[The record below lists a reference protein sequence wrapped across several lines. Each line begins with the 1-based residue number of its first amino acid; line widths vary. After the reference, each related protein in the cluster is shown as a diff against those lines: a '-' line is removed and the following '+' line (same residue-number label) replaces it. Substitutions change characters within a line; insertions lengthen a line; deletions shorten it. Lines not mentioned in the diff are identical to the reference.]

1 MIPLTLSITGFGP
14 YKNEQTINF
23 KSMGEAPLFLITGP
37 TGAGKTS
44 VLDAICYALYGRATW
59 RSREVNE
66 LRCHHCTLDDKTLV
80 SFDFSAR
87 GDIFRVV
94 REPEYQRRALRG
106 GQGGAVTN
114 RRSAMIYQ
122 VTYPNGEEALEP
134 LVVRSGQ
141 VSGKVQEIL
150 GLDVEQFCQV
160 IVLPQGMT
168 RELLTENSRERE
180 RVYETLFNT
189 GVYKRIG
196 EALNQRRNKIGD
208 RTQTLTE
215 SMKTLLEEADVTTG
229 TELNERVTTLL
240 NQLKEARQ
248 WQESLNSKLLEAREA
263 KANAERENQIF
274 NEISEARTTLAG
286 LEAEQPEFD
295 EINARLERHELALPL
310 MPIYESFEKNSEALL
325 NAESGA
331 HEAAQRAE
339 QGFSKLEDAR
349 RSEITA
355 KENAADRDSLLRRIA
370 ALQGSLNIITRLE
383 TANAELNNAIT
394 AEAAAQEQLT
404 ESAEEVALLTTQ
416 VQLASEEISQYRTE
430 LANAPNFEA
439 QTLRLERIR
448 NLQNRV
454 NVAQAALTS
463 SRESL
468 EQAQAA
474 YEACI
479 DVHAQANSD
488 FRSLQRNWHLGQAA
502 ALAAELQDD
511 TPCPVCGSLDH
522 PAPADYD
529 ETSVSTEDIEAG
541 RAAVEAALGDRRAAE
556 ERLSNAKTAERAANG
571 DYEEGQAELVASN
584 PEEIEIDTALADIA
598 AQRGAAEQSQSDLEA
613 AEQRLEISNTQLE
626 AAVMGHES
634 LRSTKADATG
644 AVQLARRSV
653 EELTNQLP
661 EEPVNA
667 QVLTTEI
674 SRITAQIDTQD
685 TALQEAR
692 TALADADRNH
702 AAAQALKTATIG
714 SVETASAAAN
724 ETTTAWREAL
734 DSSAFDSVGDWQLAL
749 MDPDIEQDLR
759 SQVAEHSQ
767 AIASTQTAI
776 QERQESLEGVAEPH
790 NMNSFDE
797 KIAILTTE
805 LDEATQKRDTASGEH
820 AVIAGRLTN
829 FNAYQQQLDEVTL
842 RFGPVDELYR
852 LVNGDAAGRVS
863 LHRHVQSKLLDE
875 VVARANIHYRRMTS
889 SRYSLKRREA
899 PTGGGGHD
907 GLALNIYDT
916 QSARER
922 CVSTLSGGESFQAQT
937 ALALGLSESVQAH
950 AGGLQLETLFI
961 DEGFGSLDADAL
973 QLAIETLI
981 EIQSSGRYVGVISHV
996 ASMNEQ
1002 IDTQIQVSSGHKG
1015 SKIRVVV

>member
-14 YKNEQTINF
+14 YREEQTINF

-59 RSREVNE
+59 RTREVNE

-87 GDIFRVV
+87 GDIFRVI

-106 GQGGAVTN
+106 GQGEPVTN
-114 RRSAMIYQ
+114 QRSAMIYQ
-122 VTYPNGEEALEP
+122 VTYPNGEEVLEP
-134 LVVRSGQ
+134 LVGRSGQ
-141 VSGKVQEIL
+141 VSGKVEEIL
-150 GLDVEQFCQV
+150 GLDAEQFCQV

-168 RELLTENSRERE
+168 RELLTESSRERE

-189 GVYKRIG
+189 GVYQRIR
-196 EALNQRRNKIGD
+196 EVLHQRRNEIWD
-208 RTQTLTE
+208 RTQTLHE
-215 SMKTLLEEADVTTG
+215 RIRTLLEEAGVSTG
-229 TELNERVTTLL
+229 AELNERVTTLL
-240 NQLKEARQ
+240 NHLNEARER
-248 WQESLNSKLLEAREA
+248 QERLNLELVEAREA
-263 KANAERENQIF
+263 RANAERENRIF
-274 NEISEARTTLAG
+274 SEISEARTTLAG

-295 EINARLERHELALPL
+295 ELNARLKRHDLALPL
-310 MPIYESFEKNSEALL
+310 KPIYESFARNSEALL
-325 NAESGA
+325 NAESEA
-331 HEAAQRAE
+331 REAAQCAD
-339 QGFSKLEDAR
+339 QKFSELEDAR
-349 RSEITA
+349 VSEITA
-355 KENAADRDSLLRRIA
+355 RENAADRDFLLQRIA

-383 TANAELNNAIT
+383 TANAELNDAVT

-439 QTLRLERIR
+439 QTLRLERIS

-454 NVAQAALTS
+454 NVAQAALTR

-468 EQAQAA
+468 EQAHAT
-474 YEACI
+474 YEACV
-479 DVHAQANSD
+479 DVHAQANND
-488 FRSLQRNWHLGQAA
+488 FRGLQRNWHLGQAA
-502 ALAAELQDD
+502 VLAAELQDD
-511 TPCPVCGSLDH
+511 TPCLVCGSLDH

-529 ETSVSTEDIEAG
+529 ETSVSTEDLEAG
-541 RAAVEAALGDRRAAE
+541 RAAVEAALGDKRAAE
-556 ERLSNAKTAERAANG
+556 ERLSNTETAERTANR
-571 DYEEGQAELVASN
+571 DYEERQAELVAAN
-584 PEEIEIDTALADIA
+584 PEDIEIDTALADIA
-598 AQRGAAEQSQSDLEA
+598 AQRGAAEQSQANLEA
-613 AEQRLEISNTQLE
+613 AEQRLEISNAQLE
-626 AAVMGHES
+626 AAAMGHDS
-634 LRSTKADATG
+634 LQGAKADATG
-644 AVQLARRSV
+644 AVQLAGRTV
-653 EELTNQLP
+653 EDLTAQLP
-661 EEPVNA
+661 EESVSA

-674 SRITAQIDTQD
+674 DHLRAQIDTQD
-685 TALQEAR
+685 TVLQEAV
-692 TALADADRNH
+692 TAFANADRSN
-702 AAAQALKTATIG
+702 AAAQAIKTEKIG
-714 SVETASAAAN
+714 SVEAATAAAN
-724 ETTTAWREAL
+724 ETATAWREAL

-749 MDPDIEQDLR
+749 MDPDIEQNLR
-759 SQVAEHSQ
+759 SRVAEHRQ
-767 AIASTQTAI
+767 AIATTQAAI
-776 QERQESLEGVAEPH
+776 QERQKSLEGVAKPH

-797 KIAILTTE
+797 KIATLTTALE
-805 LDEATQKRDTASGEH
+805 EAEQIRDEASGKH
-820 AVIAGRLTN
+820 AVMTRRLTS
-829 FNAYQQQLDEVTL
+829 FNADQQQLDEVTL

-852 LVNGDAAGRVS
+852 LVNGDAAGKVS

-889 SRYSLKRREA
+889 SRYSLKRRKA

-1002 IDTQIQVSSGHKG
+1002 IDTQIQISNGHKG
-1015 SKIRVVV
+1015 SKIHVVI